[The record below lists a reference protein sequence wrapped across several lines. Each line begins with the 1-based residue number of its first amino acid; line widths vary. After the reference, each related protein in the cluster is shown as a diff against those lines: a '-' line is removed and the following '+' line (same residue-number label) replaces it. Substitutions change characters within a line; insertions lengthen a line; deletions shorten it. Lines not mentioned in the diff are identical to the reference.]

1 MGDWCSKNN
10 RNKKDNFNQDDSIP
24 NIDKNKSFN
33 QILNNQMLD
42 SFEQEKKLK
51 KINTIV
57 RQKNDK
63 STKKHGKKSFF
74 NLLKNKNVKKEVKK
88 ENDNEDSKK
97 NSNKHFNQ
105 LKIEINNCSDFGLV
119 NAEKNK
125 KEKFYFFDDH
135 NSIKKIKKSKENDG
149 NGVFELIYNDKNE
162 EKSGLYKKKDFIEKY
177 EFIYIIHNE
186 KSFNLIFPKIKS
198 KILSEEEILN
208 ELGRSWYKKKIN
220 NIFNITFEKDEF
232 SLDRIN
238 NIDNNFIFKL
248 KQKKENKDING
259 IIEFIKQ
266 TNINNKNEEESYK
279 RIENKESEYKNTNL
293 LYNIKNMHETHVN
306 NNENDNKTKEQT
318 NKFEDRKE
326 KDNKEKNIKKKE
338 NNKNKDESNKNKKNK
353 KHKKFLTKEQTN
365 IKKED
370 KKNNNDNKKNN
381 NVNSNNHKNISEN
394 IEHSQIKS

>member
-1 MGDWCSKNN
+1 MGDLCSKHN

-135 NSIKKIKKSKENDG
+135 NTIKKIKKSKENDG
-149 NGVFELIYNDKNE
+149 NGVFELIYNYKNE

-186 KSFNLIFPKIKS
+186 KSFNLIFPKTKS
-198 KILSEEEILN
+198 KILSEDEVLN

-220 NIFNITFEKDEF
+220 NIFNITFEKNEF

-248 KQKKENKDING
+248 KQKKENNDNSG
-259 IIEFIKQ
+259 IIQFKKQ
-266 TNINNKNEEESYK
+266 TNINKNEEESYK
-279 RIENKESEYKNTNL
+279 RIDNKESEYKNTNL
-293 LYNIKNMHETHVN
+293 LYNIKNMNETHKDNQKNFENINNNSIKNKNSEINKEDEKIKRFVVN
-306 NNENDNKTKEQT
+306 NNENENDNKKKEQT

-326 KDNKEKNIKKKE
+326 RDNKEKIIKKRK
-338 NNKNKDESNKNKKNK
+338 
-353 KHKKFLTKEQTN
+353 
-365 IKKED
+365 
-370 KKNNNDNKKNN
+370 
-381 NVNSNNHKNISEN
+381 
-394 IEHSQIKS
+394 